1 MTENLTNTYP
11 QTKIVGKRL
20 EEYRQATEDMLGKSK
35 FWGTLSEKIE
45 PEHTFGKKS
54 QLGDV
59 WNAGRCIN
67 GDKTTVKKN
76 HYNQIQIKEEMSTM
90 LRN

>member
-45 PEHTFGKKS
+45 PEHTF
-54 QLGDV
+54 L
-59 WNAGRCIN
+59 N
-67 GDKTTVKKN
+67 
-76 HYNQIQIKEEMSTM
+76 
-90 LRN
+90 